1 MYDIMPFCFIYTFY
15 IVDPWALCAN
25 RSVRRHHTFVTQT
38 TCFLNSPCWR
48 TNWKNTSTKCRWLD
62 LGARMLFKQQMP
74 GLKKGWNH
82 DVLPGIWSGGFQF
95 HLRDLVIRLL
105 VVDRRTCWLHAGLLK
120 FYLKFWQIDPFFLLV
135 VDRFSM
141 SGLMRLSDM
150 FLLLLATHLSGRS
163 GGRILK
169 M

>member
-105 VVDRRTCWLHAGLLK
+105 VVDRHAEFMLASSNFISNFGKLIL
-120 FYLKFWQIDPFFLLV
+120 FFLLA